1 LTYYQGRGNK
11 KGVMSVRITIETASR
26 AEAEL
31 IAEELPV
38 KARAESWRGFGVIRL
53 GARSKEETRDFI
65 EAVSQSF
72 HEHKLQWAR
81 VRYDDEERV
90 FKANGQRPR

>member
-1 LTYYQGRGNK
+1 
-11 KGVMSVRITIETASR
+11 MSVQVTIEATSK

-31 IAEELPV
+31 IAQRLPV

-53 GARSKEETRDFI
+53 GAKSREETKGFI
-65 EAVSQSF
+65 DAVARSF
-72 HEHKLQWAR
+72 EEHKLQWAR

-90 FKANGQRPR
+90 FRANGANGHRPH